1 MSEFQFP
8 YQLRPAA
15 TPFWFDKAS
24 TPSLAETLHI
34 FKPIIEGIHS
44 LRGEVDTVA
53 GYPAFIDHTGQ
64 LSRIDLALVGW
75 VDCWKRMDPAFNTAP
90 LSKMAKK
97 LEYGTPVFESDIEDC
112 AACINKQISRF
123 MVLPT
128 ERVLH
133 HAMAEQIS
141 IQMEQMGIK
150 EASQ

>member
-1 MSEFQFP
+1 MSAFQFP

-44 LRGEVDTVA
+44 LRGEVYTVS

-64 LSRIDLALVGW
+64 LSRIDHALRGW
-75 VDCWKRMDPAFNTAP
+75 IDCWKRMDPSMDTSP
-90 LSKMAKK
+90 LSRLAKK
-97 LEYGTPVFESDIEDC
+97 LEYGMPLFEEDIEEC
-112 AACINKQISRF
+112 AANLNKQISRF

-128 ERVLH
+128 EAILH
-133 HAMAEQIS
+133 HAMTEQIS
-141 IQMEQMGIK
+141 IQLEQMGIK
-150 EASQ
+150 EAA